1 MRYNKSETR
10 IINNA
15 IKMAD
20 EVKKYHERTQSW
32 DIPEHLIVD
41 GCKVGKWWIVGS
53 VLFIR
58 RNGTRWER
66 NGRKNMM
73 AVLGKMPMWGSMTW
87 KHGTCIL
94 FPTATRRANGWDS
107 SISFPQSGGGKA

>member
-41 GCKVGKWWIVGS
+41 GCKVGKWWMKSPPPCGDI
-53 VLFIR
+53 
-58 RNGTRWER
+58 T
-66 NGRKNMM
+66 
-73 AVLGKMPMWGSMTW
+73 PMEVVSNS
-87 KHGTCIL
+87 
-94 FPTATRRANGWDS
+94 RAE
-107 SISFPQSGGGKA
+107 PQS